1 MSDLPEGWV
10 HYKPRIPSLSA
21 RPRIYH
27 PRRLQPPK
35 HRSRT
40 AHRAIADADPVYAES
55 VTARL
60 TVRYGSL
67 SPVFQL
73 FRLSASASALSQ
85 PAGCLPL
92 AINN

>member
-27 PRRLQPPK
+27 PRRLQPA
-35 HRSRT
+35 RT
-40 AHRAIADADPVYAES
+40 AHRAIDDADPVYAER

-60 TVRYGSL
+60 TVRYGFP

-73 FRLSASASALSQ
+73 FRLSALALSQ

-92 AINN
+92 AISH

>member
-10 HYKPRIPSLSA
+10 HYKPRIPSLSG

-27 PRRLQPPK
+27 PRRLQPA
-35 HRSRT
+35 RT
-40 AHRAIADADPVYAES
+40 AHRAIDDADPVYAES

-60 TVRYGSL
+60 TVRYGSS

-73 FRLSASASALSQ
+73 CLSQ
-85 PAGCLPL
+85 QA
-92 AINN
+92 ASH